1 MFCCCSTGP
10 PTLTLV
16 FLLLKRSPC
25 VPGSAL
31 RYNLSPNQKGR
42 GGRKKAKPTKNPEV
56 VLCSIKPLGN
66 QLNTQ
71 KAVFKRKLSAINRV
85 QLSSCVPGQRLLL
98 LLMAIQLFLRKA
110 VQHKFPSCK
119 SVLIN
124 SSAMLFFDFV
134 YPVKAYWLL
143 YIAAIQLLQ
152 VLQMPVHNV
161 TCKVQIHS
169 SKKMSKQVSAH
180 FQQCL
185 IIDT

>member
-1 MFCCCSTGP
+1 MFCCCSMGP

-16 FLLLKRSPC
+16 FLPLKHTPH

-31 RYNLSPNQKGR
+31 RYNLSPNQKEGR
-42 GGRKKAKPTKNPEV
+42 AKKKQHPEV
-56 VLCSIKPLGN
+56 EPCTIKPLGN

-71 KAVFKRKLSAINRV
+71 KAVFKRKLSAIKSAAFIMCSWSETSFA
-85 QLSSCVPGQRLLL
+85 LDGHLAFSEE
-98 LLMAIQLFLRKA
+98 A
-110 VQHKFPSCK
+110 VQHQFLSCK

-124 SSAMLFFDFV
+124 TVAMLFFDFV

-152 VLQMPVHNV
+152 VLQMPEHNV